1 MPAFTKS
8 SENSHVNS
16 LSKKAGGTSFFGIQA
31 KLSIGKP
38 NDKYEK
44 EADSVA
50 DKVVTKSTNQD
61 SFFGSE
67 SFFPS
72 IPSIPNV
79 QKSRSEEV
87 QKQED
92 SEEIQEKP
100 LAESITPVVQLATED
115 EEIQQQANDK
125 ETLQEKCSSTTMCE
139 SKLQTYLTNESKQA
153 KRPSVS
159 QKTSIAPDNSDIQ
172 LQQATSTQNSCRDLE
187 PSERRQIRGVLRAGA
202 RRMGGYLTHPEELIG
217 PNQSQEAHN
226 NIRTH
231 IEATIQLTQDL
242 IREISS
248 GAFSFCII
256 SNGCHSSANAC
267 FIPFDN
273 QIRLEPF
280 LLNRINA
287 DNVGAIVHE
296 YKHYRQ
302 NKAHAEQAVNLD
314 QVYRHTPLAELN
326 QEYEGAVA
334 GEIFRGYRLSAA
346 PQSGTIVEADGTRN
360 NLSGSNTDLDAI
372 PRESIEFATQHA
384 SGIGPSQRSDLPQL
398 NSGYSQQ
405 IARNRNNV
413 LYPAAWNP
421 RTQIVMIH
429 GENNTRIPLNQI
441 NRSSIDSNHLINR
454 AFWSNSAAS
463 SLYQSGQRT
472 ILVIHHNG
480 TILNEVLIL
489 RQTLRANQPRQVPP
503 SDTHANPGNIR
514 IGNSPFD

>member
-8 SENSHVNS
+8 NQNSNPSS
-16 LSKKAGGTSFFGIQA
+16 LSKKAGNIPFFGIQA

-38 NDKYEK
+38 SDTYEK

-50 DKVVTKSTNQD
+50 DKVVAKSTNQD
-61 SFFGSE
+61 IFFGGE

-72 IPSIPNV
+72 APSIPNV
-79 QKSRSEEV
+79 QKSPSEEI

-100 LAESITPVVQLATED
+100 LAESISPVVQLATDD
-115 EEIQQQANDK
+115 E
-125 ETLQEKCSSTTMCE
+125 ETLQEKSTTAPMSE
-139 SKLQTYLTNESKQA
+139 SKLQTKVTNQSRQA
-153 KRPSVS
+153 KQTSVS
-159 QKTSIAPDNSDIQ
+159 ERTSKAPGNISIQ
-172 LQQATSTQNSCRDLE
+172 LQATPTQNSCRDLE
-187 PSERRQIRGVLRAGA
+187 PPERRQIRGVLRTGIT
-202 RRMGGYLTHPEELIG
+202 RMEGYLARPEELIG
-217 PNQSQEAHN
+217 PNQSQQAQN

-231 IEATIQLTQDL
+231 IEATIQLTRDL

-256 SNGCHSSANAC
+256 SNGCPSSANAC

-273 QIRLEPF
+273 QIRLQPF
-280 LLNRINA
+280 LLNPINA

-296 YKHYRQ
+296 YKHYQQ

-314 QVYRHTPLAELN
+314 QIYRHTPLAELN

-334 GEIFRGYRLSAA
+334 GEIFRGYRLSPA

-372 PRESIEFATQHA
+372 PREAIGFATQHA
-384 SGIGPSQRSDLPQL
+384 PGVGPSRRSDLPQL
-398 NSGYSQQ
+398 SSGYSGQ

-429 GENNTRIPLNQI
+429 GENNMRIPLNQI
-441 NRSSIDSNHLINR
+441 SRTSINSDHLMNR
-454 AFWSNSAAS
+454 AFWANSAAS
-463 SLYQSGQRT
+463 SLYQSGRRT
-472 ILVIHHNG
+472 VLVIHHNG
-480 TILNEVLIL
+480 TVLNEVLIT
-489 RQTLRANQPRQVPP
+489 RRTVRAFQRRQVPP
-503 SDTHANPGNIR
+503 SETHSNPGNIR
-514 IGNSPFD
+514 IGNNPLD